1 MRGWWSDPLYLG
13 TKPIIL
19 VNPATDLKPALEV
32 GLGHPWGSLLV
43 EDDGDGEAGDRSAR
57 LVGKCEVHGEDV
69 YVTVLCVVCSL
80 C

>member
-13 TKPIIL
+13 TKPVIL

-43 EDDGDGEAGDRSAR
+43 EDDGDGEAGYGRPG
-57 LVGKCEVHGEDV
+57 LVSECQVHPDPGQATIFLSEA
-69 YVTVLCVVCSL
+69 
-80 C
+80 